1 MLLSL
6 QSTNEDY
13 ATIRSNIDIP
23 WECKYIK
30 YWLSS
35 VNFDANMLVSTSNDC
50 IKFHRVDNNEKA
62 SITFTDE
69 VTMTRDELIQD
80 LNSNNDIVQFD
91 EDNFG
96 RIVITP
102 VYDIMFDY
110 ITPRAR
116 MITGLMNLELD
127 KVYAEL
133 TAYVFDRPVS
143 NYANKLYIIS
153 KQGNAVHTNVGKQ
166 EYTPSILASIDTVIR
181 NGMPVIVNFET
192 YGKPIKTITNIDSF
206 KYLELQLVDMMLTPV
221 KLLNPMFITLKV
233 KPCDVPHMRLS
244 D

>member
-13 ATIRSNIDIP
+13 STIRSNIDIP

-30 YWLSS
+30 YWISS

-50 IKFHRVDNNEKA
+50 INLHRVDNNEKA
-62 SITFTDE
+62 TITFGDKVMLTKDDLKGI
-69 VTMTRDELIQD
+69 MKNSLID
-80 LNSNNDIVQFD
+80 FD
-91 EDNFG
+91 EDEFG
-96 RIVITP
+96 RIVMTP
-102 VYDIMFDY
+102 LFDVMIDY

-116 MITGLMNLELD
+116 MITGLMDIEVN
-127 KVYAEL
+127 KVYSEL
-133 TAYVFDRPVS
+133 TAYVFDRPIS

-181 NGMPVIVNFET
+181 NRAPVIVNFEA

-206 KYLELQLVDMMLTPV
+206 KYLELQLVDMMLNPV

-233 KPCDVPHMRLS
+233 KPVKSPHVKVE
-244 D
+244 